1 MMIFCAKGSKHRRM
15 GSFPTY
21 LLGLCGLFRL
31 FGLFSLFRLRFS
43 CLWLCLYL
51 CLCLPSGLSAQP
63 TGQIILATT
72 TSTENSGL
80 LEKLLPPFEQMFK
93 TKVKVVAVG
102 TGAALKLGENGD
114 ADVVLV
120 HDRPAEDAFMVAGYG
135 VNRRQVMYNDF
146 VLVGPQED
154 PAGIAGERDAPVALR
169 RIAEKK
175 ALFISRGDDSGT
187 HRKEK
192 ALWQEVGIT
201 TAGEWYREAGQGMG
215 AVLTMA
221 GEQGGYTLADRGTYL
236 AFRDKVPLR
245 VFVEGD
251 ERLLNPY
258 SLIAVNPAR
267 YPQINYL
274 GAMQLIG
281 WITSPAGQKIIGNF
295 TIGGT
300 PLFIP
305 TAIPNS

>member
-1 MMIFCAKGSKHRRM
+1 MVIFSAKGSNQRWTGKL
-15 GSFPTY
+15 PAY
-21 LLGLCGLFRL
+21 LLGLSGLFRL
-31 FGLFSLFRLRFS
+31 FGLFGPFR
-43 CLWLCLYL
+43 LCLYL
-51 CLCLPSGLSAQP
+51 CLCLSSGFSALALAQQ

-72 TSTENSGL
+72 TSTQDSGL
-80 LEKLLPPFEQMFK
+80 LEKLLPPFEDMFK

-120 HDRPAEDAFMVAGYG
+120 HDRSAEEAFVAAGHG
-135 VNRRQVMYNDF
+135 VNRREVMYNDF
-146 VLVGPQED
+146 VLVGPEDD
-154 PAGIAGERDAPVALR
+154 PAGIKGERDVLEALR
-169 RIAEKK
+169 RVAEKR

-187 HRKEK
+187 HKKEK
-192 ALWQEVGIT
+192 ALWQEAGIT
-201 TAGEWYREAGQGMG
+201 PAGKWYREAGQGMG
-215 AVLTMA
+215 AVLVMA

-236 AFRDKVPLR
+236 AFKNKVPLR

-258 SLIAVNPAR
+258 SIIAVNPAR
-267 YPQINYL
+267 HPQINYL

-281 WITSPAGQKIIGNF
+281 WITSPAGQQIIGNF
-295 TIGGT
+295 TIGGE

-305 TAIPNS
+305 TAIPNP